1 MGRYVLYNEI
11 ASGGMATVHFGRL
24 VGPVGFSRTVAI
36 KRLHPQFAG
45 DPEFVSMFLDEA
57 RLSARIRHPNVVPV
71 IDVVALSGELLIV
84 MEYVQGESLSRLLRA
99 LNDTRQRLPV
109 SMALT
114 IVTDVLYGLH
124 AAHEAKDER
133 GEPLAIVHRDVSP
146 HNIIVG
152 HDGASRVL
160 DFGIAKAAS
169 RSQTTRDGQ
178 VKGKFA
184 YMSPEQLTRQPVDRR
199 VDVFVTSII
208 LWEALT
214 GVRLFAGDDH
224 GEIVARVLNDKLVGP
239 STVVS
244 GLRSELDAVVLKG
257 LERDPAKRY
266 STAKEMAQAI
276 EALGGLARPAEIG
289 AFVERNATAV
299 LARRAARIA
308 EIESMATIASEG
320 ADGGATV
327 ASAPPAE
334 AMQLREPETTNK
346 TDLSSSAPLRS
357 TPRSKRRT
365 AVWIGAGVAIAA
377 VLGVALV
384 TVTRHDGT
392 QAVAPSAS
400 HETSMSSVRETAP
413 TASAAPPPTS
423 SASVA
428 ATPTTPSRKL
438 VAPHPTS
445 KPNCTPPFYFD
456 KDGTKRFKTE
466 CL

>member
-99 LNDTRQRLPV
+99 LNDRRKRLPV

-124 AAHEAKDER
+124 AAHEARDER
-133 GEPLAIVHRDVSP
+133 GEPLEIVHRDVSP
-146 HNIIVG
+146 QNILVSW
-152 HDGASRVL
+152 DGMVKL
-160 DFGIAKAAS
+160 VDFGIARA
-169 RSQTTRDGQ
+169 RHVQEEEGV

-239 STVVS
+239 STLVP

-257 LERDPAKRY
+257 LERDPSKRY

-276 EALGGLARPAEIG
+276 EALGGLARPAEIS
-289 AFVERNATAV
+289 AFVEQNATAV
-299 LARRAARIA
+299 LERRAARIA

-334 AMQLREPETTNK
+334 AMQLREPETTNN
-346 TDLSSSAPLRS
+346 TDLSSSAPLA
-357 TPRSKRRT
+357 TPRSKKRRT

-377 VLGVALV
+377 VLGIALV
-384 TVTRHDGT
+384 TVNRHDGT
-392 QAVAPSAS
+392 QVAITPSAS
-400 HETSMSSVRETAP
+400 HETPTSSVRETAP
-413 TASAAPPPTS
+413 MASAAPPPTS

-428 ATPTTPSRKL
+428 ATTPPPRKL
-438 VAPHPTS
+438 VAPHPTKS
-445 KPNCTPPFYFD
+445 NCTPPFYFD
-456 KDGTKRFKTE
+456 KDGTKRFKAE